1 MSLTRYLL
9 RRLLVALLLIFVVSS
24 AAFLL
29 TLAAPGDS
37 TGDELLGA
45 DQARLASRRAALG
58 LDRPVLSQY
67 TAWMG
72 RVVRFDFGQSLLYT
86 RPVGDLLGERALNTG
101 VLAISA
107 LALATAIGIP
117 LGIYS
122 GRRRHGIGLA
132 IVRGASLV
140 LLSTPP
146 LIASLVL
153 VLIAARTQWMP
164 VGGMVSAAAHGASWY
179 QWLSD
184 VAHHVPLPALAL
196 ALPLA
201 AILERLQSQALREA
215 IEQPFVQAARA
226 RGLSSGR
233 ADLAHGWRA
242 SLGSILGLYGV
253 MVGALFSGS
262 FVVEVVTAWPGLG
275 RLMYDALRAR
285 DLFLV
290 AGCAAAGASSL
301 SIGTVLSDAMLAIAD
316 PRVRMG
322 TRE

>member
-9 RRLLVALLLIFVVSS
+9 RRLVVALLLIFVVSS

-29 TLAAPGDS
+29 TLAAPGDA
-37 TGDELLGA
+37 TGDDLLGA
-45 DQARLASRRAALG
+45 DSSRLENRRHALG
-58 LDRPVLSQY
+58 LDRPVLVQY
-67 TAWMG
+67 VSWLG
-72 RVVRFDFGQSLLYT
+72 RVLRFDFGQSLLYT
-86 RPVGDLLGERALNTG
+86 RPVSDLLGERALNTA
-101 VLAISA
+101 VLAVSA
-107 LALATAIGIP
+107 LALATVIGIP

-122 GRRRHGIGLA
+122 GRRRQGIGLML
-132 IVRGASLV
+132 VRGASLV

-164 VGGMVSAAAHGASWY
+164 VGGMVSAATADGSWSL
-179 QWLSD
+179 WLAD

-201 AILERLQSQALREA
+201 AILERLQSQALRDA

-226 RGLSSGR
+226 RGLSFRR

-253 MVGALFSGS
+253 MIGALFSGS

-290 AGCAAAGASSL
+290 AGCAATGAL
-301 SIGTVLSDAMLAIAD
+301 FLAVGTLLADLLLAYTD
-316 PRVRMG
+316 PRVG
-322 TRE
+322 TREHR